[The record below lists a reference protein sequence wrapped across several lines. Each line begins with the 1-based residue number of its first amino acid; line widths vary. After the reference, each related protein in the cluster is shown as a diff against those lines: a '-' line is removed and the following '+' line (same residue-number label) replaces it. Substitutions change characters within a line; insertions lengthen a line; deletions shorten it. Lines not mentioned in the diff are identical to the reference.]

1 MDRTRS
7 SNRIAGP
14 WKRSLGVQFAPLS
27 FSRNLP
33 PLFMENSPRNVL
45 YATAARIGAVG
56 LDAVA
61 CETLRGIEDRLG
73 KAIAFGV
80 RAPGFDRS
88 KIVTL
93 GWHPVRLLSNLD
105 RKYYYA
111 AKKKTLD
118 RVASRMIR
126 RGNFDLFHGWSGEA
140 LRSLRVAKELGIPSI
155 LEIPTWHRHK
165 GNVVPPK
172 TEKEIAMENAP
183 IPERWLNRLLIS
195 RQESLEEYEL
205 ADLLLV
211 LSEKAEETFRFAGF
225 PKNKLFRMSRGVNV
239 ERFHPGKRP
248 ENFRALFV
256 GALIKRKGVHLLLEA
271 WKKLKLPRAEL
282 WLAGHLHPE
291 IEPYTKNLP
300 GSVKI
305 LGFNHRVEELYRQ
318 SSVFVFPSE
327 CEGSAKATYE
337 AAASGLAQITTR
349 ESGDVVV
356 DGLNGIIIPPNDSGA
371 ICCALLNLYEHPDM
385 AERMG
390 EAGRERAVSHFTW
403 DHFRKRVLEA
413 YQAAIAMRQPQRV

>member
-1 MDRTRS
+1 MEDKPRS
-7 SNRIAGP
+7 
-14 WKRSLGVQFAPLS
+14 
-27 FSRNLP
+27 
-33 PLFMENSPRNVL
+33 VL
-45 YATAARIGAVG
+45 YTTSARIGGVG

-61 CETLRGIEDRLG
+61 YETLYGIKNRLG
-73 KAIAFGV
+73 KAIAYGV
-80 RAPGFDRS
+80 RAPGFDRR

-105 RKYYYA
+105 RKYYYG
-111 AKKKTLD
+111 AKKKALD
-118 RVASRMIR
+118 RVASRLMR
-126 RGNFDLFHGWSGEA
+126 RENFDLFHGWSGEA
-140 LRSLRVAKELGIPSI
+140 VQSLRLAKELGIPSI

-165 GNVVPPK
+165 GNYVPPK
-172 TEKEIAMENAP
+172 TDKEIAMENAP

-195 RQESLEEYEL
+195 RQQSLEEYEL

-225 PKNKLFRMSRGVNV
+225 PKRKLFRMSRGVNV
-239 ERFHPGKRP
+239 DRFHPGKRP
-248 ENFRALFV
+248 EIFRALFV

-271 WKKLKLPRAEL
+271 WKALNLRRAEL
-282 WLAGHLHPE
+282 WLAGYPHAE
-291 IEPYTKNLP
+291 IEPYLKDLP

-305 LGFNHRVEELYRQ
+305 LGFNERVEELYRQ

-356 DGLNGIIIPPNDSGA
+356 DGLNGIIIPPKNCEA
-371 ICCALLNLYEHPDM
+371 ICEALLTLYKNPDF
-385 AERMG
+385 AERLG
-390 EAGRERAVSHFTW
+390 NAGRERAVEQFTW
-403 DHFRKRVLEA
+403 AHFRRRVLEA
-413 YQAAIAMRQPQRV
+413 YCAAIAIRQPQPA

>member
-1 MDRTRS
+1 MEDKPRS
-7 SNRIAGP
+7 
-14 WKRSLGVQFAPLS
+14 
-27 FSRNLP
+27 
-33 PLFMENSPRNVL
+33 VL
-45 YATAARIGAVG
+45 YTTSARIGGVG

-61 CETLRGIEDRLG
+61 YETLYGIKNRLG
-73 KAIAFGV
+73 KAIAYGV
-80 RAPGFDRS
+80 RAPGFDRR

-105 RKYYYA
+105 RKYYYG
-111 AKKKTLD
+111 AKKKALD
-118 RVASRMIR
+118 RVASRLMR
-126 RGNFDLFHGWSGEA
+126 RENFDLFHGWSGEA
-140 LRSLRVAKELGIPSI
+140 VQSLRVAKELGIPSI

-165 GNVVPPK
+165 GNYVPPK
-172 TEKEIAMENAP
+172 TDKEIAMENAP

-195 RQESLEEYEL
+195 RQQSLEEYEL

-225 PKNKLFRMSRGVNV
+225 PKRKLFRMSRGVNV
-239 ERFHPGKRP
+239 DRFHPGKRP
-248 ENFRALFV
+248 EIFRALFV

-271 WKKLKLPRAEL
+271 WKALNLRRAEL
-282 WLAGHLHPE
+282 WLAGYPHAE
-291 IEPYTKNLP
+291 IEPYLKDLP

-305 LGFNHRVEELYRQ
+305 LGFNERVEELYRQ

-356 DGLNGIIIPPNDSGA
+356 DGLNGIIIPPKNCEA
-371 ICCALLNLYEHPDM
+371 ICEALLTLYKNPDF
-385 AERMG
+385 AERLG
-390 EAGRERAVSHFTW
+390 NAGRERAVERFTW
-403 DHFRKRVLEA
+403 AHFRRRVLEA
-413 YQAAIAMRQPQRV
+413 YRAAIAIRQPQSA